1 MLSAMETP
9 IRQQYL
15 DLKRRYPH
23 AILFFRLGDF
33 YETFDDDALVVSREL
48 EIVLTSRE
56 MGRGSRIPL
65 AGVPHH
71 SLETH
76 LARLVKRG
84 YKVAVCEQMADPATS
99 KGLVPRDV
107 VRVVTPGTVVE
118 PTMLTGAENNY
129 LAALIQQRG
138 QAGLAFADV
147 STGEFCCTQFGGSE
161 LRGIIAAELRR
172 LRPAE
177 LLVPVDQAG
186 SEEDDD
192 ADNDAEPGLLAGQQ
206 VSAEAAWIFAET
218 DARLALQ
225 EQFAVSSL
233 EGFGCAGLP
242 LAICAAGALIQYLRQ
257 NQKAALAH
265 LQALT
270 TYHVEQ
276 YMQLDDATVRS
287 LEIWSGNRSGD
298 PRGSLLGALDET
310 VTSMGA
316 RLLRRRLGQPLLEL
330 PPLLSRLEKV
340 TELKEADDLR
350 RRLRASLDKL
360 PDFERLAGRLAT
372 RTVSPRELGS
382 LRTGLAALP
391 EFVALLAGAPAV
403 IAAAVTTLP
412 DLGTEC
418 ALLQRALM
426 DEPPAALG
434 PLRSIRPAFDAELD
448 EIEASAY
455 DAKVWVAALEGQER
469 SRTGIRNLK
478 VGFNKVFGYYLEIS
492 NANRAEIPA
501 EYQRKQTLAGAE
513 RYVTADLKER
523 ETLILSAEERF
534 QAVERATFGRLVAEL
549 AGSSERLVAAAGVLA
564 DLDVAAALAEAAAR
578 HAWVLPK
585 LEESTRLIVREGRH
599 PVVEA
604 ALPPGAF
611 VPNDLDMDA
620 DAGQILLITGP
631 NMAGKST
638 YLRQTALI
646 ALMAQI
652 GSYVPAASA
661 IVGLTDRI
669 FTRVGAQDDLA
680 LGQSTFMVEMLELA
694 NILNHATR
702 RSLVVLDE
710 IGRGTSTYDGL
721 AIARAAVE
729 YLHNAPTLGCRTL
742 FATHYHELIDLAAIL
757 PRVRN
762 YNVAVD
768 EVGERV
774 VFLHKI
780 VPGGADRSYGIHV
793 ARLAGVPKAVT
804 RRAEELLTELE
815 KGRAARGSGR
825 TGRASR
831 QLRETLQPSLF
842 AEPDG
847 LNQEIAA
854 LDVLAMTP
862 MEALNRLFELQRR
875 ARSQPSAKILPNEQI
890 EIR

>member
-1 MLSAMETP
+1 
-9 IRQQYL
+9 
-15 DLKRRYPH
+15 RRYPH

-534 QAVERATFGRLVAEL
+534 QEVERATFGRTVAEL
-549 AGSSERLVAAAGVLA
+549 AGSSGRLVAAAGVLA

-578 HAWVLPK
+578 HAWTLPK
-585 LEESTRLIVREGRH
+585 LEESTRLILREGRH

-604 ALPPGAF
+604 ALPPGEF
-611 VPNDLDMDA
+611 VPNDLDIDA

-646 ALMAQI
+646 TLMAQI

-694 NILNHATR
+694 NILNHATC

-729 YLHNAPTLGCRTL
+729 HLHNAPTLGCRTL

-768 EVGERV
+768 EDGERV

-815 KGRAARGSGR
+815 KGRSGKGANR
-825 TGRASR
+825 PGRASR
-831 QLRETLQPSLF
+831 QLRESLQPSLF
-842 AEPDG
+842 AGPNG

-875 ARSQPSAKILPNEQI
+875 ARNPTEPGGC
-890 EIR
+890 

>member
-875 ARSQPSAKILPNEQI
+875 ARSQPSAQILPNEQI

>member
-1 MLSAMETP
+1 METP

-875 ARSQPSAKILPNEQI
+875 ARSQPSAQILPNEQI